1 MESKTY
7 VLLEKEYSS
16 EDLADVERDVSE
28 AHEFPRDK
36 AYLHIEA
43 DKHGFLPGT
52 YKLLFVYVEEAQRD
66 E

>member
-7 VLLEKEYSS
+7 TLLSKEYSCEELS
-16 EDLADVERDVSE
+16 DVGRDVAE
-28 AHEFPRDK
+28 AFEYPESKEF
-36 AYLHIEA
+36 LHLEA
-43 DKHGFLPGT
+43 DEHGFLPGT